1 MPMSRKSQSDKAKE
15 MLTDPEILRLATA
28 KAKGKRPKYL
38 GTPAEEHL
46 LSMVMVLAEEL
57 AVMRERSDT
66 LERLLEVHG
75 VLTRSEIETYTPD
88 TDTGLARQR
97 KHLEFNARLLRSL
110 RQEADTL
117 QSSHK
122 TAEEMAEI
130 LKQV

>member
-1 MPMSRKSQSDKAKE
+1 MISESN
-15 MLTDPEILRLATA
+15 ILQLATA

-66 LERLLEVHG
+66 LERLLDKYG
-75 VLTRSEIETYTPD
+75 VVNRSEIEHYEPGRE
-88 TDTGLARQR
+88 TGQARQ
-97 KHLEFNARLLRSL
+97 KQHLQFTSRLFRSL
-110 RQEADTL
+110 RQEVDTMKG
-117 QSSHK
+117 SDK

-130 LKQV
+130 LKEK